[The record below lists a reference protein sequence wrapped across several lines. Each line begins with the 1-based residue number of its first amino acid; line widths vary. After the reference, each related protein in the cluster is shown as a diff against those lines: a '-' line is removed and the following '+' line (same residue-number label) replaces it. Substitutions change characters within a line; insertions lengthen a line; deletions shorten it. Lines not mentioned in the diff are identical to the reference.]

1 MKDLELCIS
10 YIFPGSEFRFE
21 NDSVTQFHFTFQV
34 TDHPGNTHGSVHF
47 FTVSVAGDNGGFA
60 TATGNVTIQVSGAE
74 IAQLEFNTW
83 TDTFHHTQ
91 RSSG

>member
-1 MKDLELCIS
+1 MKLVTVEYGFLLGSIYGLE
-10 YIFPGSEFRFE
+10 Y
-21 NDSVTQFHFTFQV
+21 DSVTQFNVTFQV
-34 TDHPGNTHGSVHF
+34 TDHPGNTHGSVHA

-74 IAQLEFNTW
+74 TAQLEFNTW
-83 TDTFHHTQ
+83 TDIIHHTQ